1 MPIQLVINPILGL
14 MIFIVLYEIKPL
26 SLLITWYSF
35 YLLIFIERGFIW
47 HKYKKSNKA
56 EGSYKL
62 WGNHFIW
69 NVTAFA
75 ISWGI
80 FFNLFFEPTQVQ
92 YNSFLIVVVA
102 GFTAGAFAFYSAYY
116 KAFFY
121 STILALFPMIIRL
134 IIEGGKFNIMLSLM
148 CLLYIMI
155 LLLHAKKAHK
165 NYQLA
170 MISNFK
176 YQDINIELKK
186 QKNKVLEAYEAKSRF
201 ISTASHD
208 VRQPL
213 HALQLFSQALKRQNN
228 NRDLDSIVNNIS
240 VTTRSLSDF
249 FNQLLDFSRIE
260 TKSIEPDYKVFPISE
275 IIERL
280 FIEYEMKAIT
290 KGLELHIVT
299 STAIV
304 DSDPHFLERIIR
316 NLLSNAIRYTDK
328 GKILIGC
335 RRTKRTIIIEVHDTG
350 IGISLKEQKKIFDD
364 FYQVKNQHKK
374 LGRGVGL
381 GLSIAFGLAKLLN
394 TELKVRS
401 RPGAG
406 CCFSIEIPIINNKNN
421 PENRDIE
428 DLTDS
433 SLLNCKIEF
442 YCSKEIDKSLLT
454 AVKLWCPDGIVS
466 DDLSRIINYKYG
478 KNPKSDVILID
489 ENLFTDK
496 LTQIDY
502 LFRTL
507 EKTNSS
513 AQIILITDNLSEF
526 QDYIGKYQLDI
537 RGVQKPVKPAMLRLM
552 IEK

>member
-26 SLLITWYSF
+26 SLLIAWYGF

-47 HKYKKSNKA
+47 HRYKKSNKA

-62 WGNHFIW
+62 WGNRFIW
-69 NVTAFA
+69 NATAFA

-134 IIEGGKFNIMLSLM
+134 IMEGGKFNIMLSLM

-176 YQDINIELKK
+176 YQDINIELEK
-186 QKNKVLEAYEAKSRF
+186 QKDKVVEAYEAKSRF

-213 HALQLFSQALKRQNN
+213 HALQLFSQALKRQNKN
-228 NRDLDSIVNNIS
+228 PELNSLVNNIS

-260 TKSIEPDYKVFPISE
+260 TKSIEPEYKIFRISE

-290 KGLELHIVT
+290 KGLELHIVP

-316 NLLSNAIRYTDK
+316 NLLSNAIRYTHK

-335 RRTKRTIIIEVHDTG
+335 RRKKRTLTVEVHDTG
-350 IGISLKEQKKIFDD
+350 IGIARKDQKKIFNE

-374 LGRGVGL
+374 QGRGVGL
-381 GLSIAFGLAKLLN
+381 GLSIGFGLAKLLN
-394 TELKVRS
+394 TELKIKS
-401 RPGAG
+401 KLGYG
-406 CCFSIEIPIINNKNN
+406 CCFSIEIPMIKNTNN
-421 PENRDIE
+421 PDNSVIE
-428 DLTDS
+428 DQTDS

-442 YCSKEIDKSLLT
+442 YCSKEIDKSVLN

-466 DDLSRIINYKYG
+466 DDLSRIFKYHYG
-478 KNPKSDVILID
+478 SSQQPDVILID
-489 ENLFTDK
+489 EVLFTNK

-507 EKTNSS
+507 EKRKIS
-513 AQIILITDNLSEF
+513 AQIILLTDKSSEIPA
-526 QDYIGKYQLDI
+526 YNEKYKLDI
-537 RGVQKPVKPAMLRLM
+537 RCVQKPVKPAMLRLM
-552 IEK
+552 IDQ